1 MIMEDDDLKNIW
13 HEYDRKLE
21 EAKLLNLQ
29 SWALNLRWFQDSQI
43 QKARSKLG
51 AAVRFKFFAVLLG
64 VVWIFFLGVLIY
76 GNQLRNLYFTISLSM
91 IILFNVTAIVVY
103 IKHIIL
109 IRKIDYSESIT
120 DTQRRL
126 ANLQLS
132 TFWISRIL
140 WLQMPFYCTWFWNS
154 SLIDFSL
161 LRFWLITFP
170 ITLFFILLTIYL
182 YRNINIRNIDKWWVK
197 RLMMSGP
204 EYKSLIEA
212 KKFVAEIEEY
222 KKDLVLNKEFQ
233 NS

>member
-1 MIMEDDDLKNIW
+1 MEDDDLKNIW
-13 HEYDRKLE
+13 HEYDRRIE

-29 SWALNLRWFQDSQI
+29 SVALNFHWFQDSRI

-51 AAVRFKFFAVLLG
+51 AAVRFKLFAVLWG
-64 VVWIFFLGVLIY
+64 VVWIIFLGVLIY
-76 GNQLRNLYFTISLSM
+76 GNQLRNLYFTISLSI

-109 IRKIDYSESIT
+109 IRKVDYSESIT
-120 DTQRRL
+120 DTQKRL

-140 WLQMPFYCTWFWNS
+140 WLQMPFYCTWFWNNS
-154 SLIDFSL
+154 WIDFSNL
-161 LRFWLITFP
+161 SFWLIAFP

-197 RLMMSGP
+197 RLMMTGP
-204 EYKSLIEA
+204 EYKSLVEA
-212 KKFVAEIEEY
+212 EKFVAEIDEF

-233 NS
+233 NM

>member
-1 MIMEDDDLKNIW
+1 MEDAELQNIW
-13 HEYDRKLE
+13 HEYDRRIE

-29 SWALNLRWFQDSQI
+29 SWALNLNWFERTQM
-43 QKARSKLG
+43 QKAKSRLSSL
-51 AAVRFKFFAVLLG
+51 VRFKLIAIVPGIL
-64 VVWIFFLGVLIY
+64 WILFLGILIY
-76 GNQLRNLYFTISLSM
+76 GNRLKNLYFTVSLSM
-91 IILFNVTAIVVY
+91 ILLFTLVAMVVY
-103 IKHIIL
+103 IKQIVL
-109 IRKIDYSESIT
+109 IRRIDYSESVT
-120 DTQRRL
+120 DTQIKL
-126 ANLQLS
+126 SNLQLS
-132 TFWISRIL
+132 TLWIVRVL
-140 WLQMPFYCTWFWNS
+140 WLQMPFYSTWFWNS
-154 SLIDFSL
+154 SLIDFSS